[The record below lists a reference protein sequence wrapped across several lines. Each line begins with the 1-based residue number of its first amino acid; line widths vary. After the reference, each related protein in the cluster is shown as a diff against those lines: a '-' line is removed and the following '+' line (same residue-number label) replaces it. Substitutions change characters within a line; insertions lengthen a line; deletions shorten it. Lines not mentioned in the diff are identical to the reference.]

1 MKKLKSSDNNT
12 LQLEDVKL
20 KVPGKLIISGE
31 HAIVYGAPAIA
42 MSTHQGVAI
51 DVSQIAE
58 PNLVVNFEGF
68 TQVTFTNEQVG
79 QIAEQ
84 IEHRFSAFQN
94 NELAINK
101 VLNSPEELILLCY
114 HKIMQQY
121 ALDNSIGHKLEFNSD
136 IPISSGMGSSA
147 AVLLGVIKAFAKL
160 YDLKIKSEEIR
171 NLAQQLEHR
180 QHGRSSGLD
189 IGIID
194 RSGIYLVDSEK
205 EWHPI
210 SKLPWPL
217 YVIMTGK
224 PESSTGECV
233 AAAAKHFNPSLIN
246 EFSQCTMGLYSA
258 LNKKNITTAKSFI
271 AENNKL
277 LCKLGVVP
285 EKTQQLINTLN
296 ANDIA
301 AKISGAGSICGDKAG
316 IVICLGDNFPACAHK
331 LNLKYFIA

>member
-1 MKKLKSSDNNT
+1 MKKLKASGDT
-12 LQLEDVKL
+12 LQLENVKL

-51 DVSQIAE
+51 SVSQISKPILA
-58 PNLVVNFEGF
+58 VNFDGF
-68 TQVTFTNEQVG
+68 NQITYTKEQVAS
-79 QIAEQ
+79 IAEQ
-84 IEHRFSAFQN
+84 IEYRFSEFQN
-94 NELAINK
+94 NKLLINK
-101 VLNSPEELILLCY
+101 VLNNPEELIVLCY
-114 HKIMQQY
+114 HNIMQKY
-121 ALDNSIGHKLEFNSD
+121 DIDNSIGHKLEFTSD

-147 AVLLGVIKAFAKL
+147 AVLLGVIKAFTKL
-160 YDLKIKSEEIR
+160 YDLQIKNEEIR
-171 NLAQQLEHR
+171 NMAQHLEHR

-194 RSGIYLVDSEK
+194 RHGIYLVDSAQ

-210 SKLPWPL
+210 AKLPWPL

-224 PESSTGECV
+224 PDSSTGECV
-233 AAAAKHFNPSLIN
+233 ATAAKYFNEALIN

-258 LNKKNITTAKSFI
+258 LNKKNITTAKAFI

-277 LCKLGVVP
+277 LCTLGVVP
-285 EKTQQLINTLN
+285 EKTQQLINTLA

-301 AKISGAGSICGDKAG
+301 AKISGAGSIAGDKAG
-316 IVICLGDNFPACAHK
+316 IVICLGDNFPAFAHK
-331 LNLKYFIA
+331 INLKYFIA